1 MRPTAVV
8 LSILFVVTGSAA
20 LFAETNSKRVGFEN
34 EQWIKV
40 GLRSEGIEITEIRFK
55 IEGGIHYNPLRLGK
69 GPQCFVELKNAGS
82 HEISAAI
89 GLALFDDAGNLVAAT
104 ESRHGGLEAGDSAEV
119 KMTFREVYRRM
130 HEAKTV
136 HVVLETWK

>member
-1 MRPTAVV
+1 MRSTAFV
-8 LSILFVVTGSAA
+8 LLVLFGSSVAS
-20 LFAETNSKRVGFEN
+20 AETASKRVGFEN

-40 GLRSEGIEITEIRFK
+40 GLRAEGVEITEIRFK

-69 GPQCFVELKNAGS
+69 GPQCFVELKNTSGR
-82 HEISAAI
+82 EISAAI
-89 GLALFDDAGNLVAAT
+89 GLALFDDDGNLLAAT

-136 HVVLETWK
+136 QVVLETWK